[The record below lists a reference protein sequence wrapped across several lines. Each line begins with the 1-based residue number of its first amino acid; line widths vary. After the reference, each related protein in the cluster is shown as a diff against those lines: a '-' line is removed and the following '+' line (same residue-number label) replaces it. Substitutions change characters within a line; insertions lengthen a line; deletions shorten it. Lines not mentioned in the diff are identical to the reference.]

1 MEWVSTISAK
11 GRTTVPK
18 PVRDA
23 LGVGPGGKIVFR
35 VEEGRISIRR
45 ADRDEDDPVVSVFL
59 SFLAEDMQNHPG
71 RLTTLSLALAER
83 IAVLIEDVDVDPG
96 AAIEGSVA
104 F

>member
-45 ADRDEDDPVVSVFL
+45 AAIGMRMIRSSACFFPFL
-59 SFLAEDMQNHPG
+59 PKTCKTILAG
-71 RLTTLSLALAER
+71 
-83 IAVLIEDVDVDPG
+83 
-96 AAIEGSVA
+96 
-104 F
+104 